1 MSEKG
6 LSEDQ
11 VAVFCLG
18 LPGAQEDYKWGGV
31 RVFSVAGNKMFAVMD
46 LAGAGLSFK
55 VDKELFLGYVDMPG
69 VRPAPY
75 LARAH
80 WVSVARPYALGRE
93 ALEELLK
100 RSHQLVVGKLPKRV
114 QVGLLL
120 D

>member
-1 MSEKG
+1 MSRQRMSE
-6 LSEDQ
+6 DD
-11 VAVFCLG
+11 VAAFCLS

-55 VDKELFLGYVDMPG
+55 VEKELFLGYVDMPG

-80 WVSVARPYALGRE
+80 WISVAPPYALGRE
-93 ALEELLK
+93 AVEDLLK

-114 QVGLLL
+114 RVGLLL